1 MKVAKVLI
9 TAEEIDA
16 KLAEMGSDITRD
28 YKDKDLLMIGIL
40 KGAFVV
46 LADLA
51 RHVRLPLETDF
62 MAVSSYHG
70 GTHSSGVVRIL
81 KDLDQEIEGR
91 NVLIVEDIIDTGHT
105 LKYLLRT
112 LAVRKPKTLS
122 LASLLIK
129 DGVERPHFDI
139 QYEGFHIPNEFV
151 VGYGLDYNEQFRNLP
166 YVGVMDTGSV
176 SSPTDVEDSFELV
189 DGIGNPAN

>member
-1 MKVAKVLI
+1 VKVAKVLI

-16 KLAEMGSDITRD
+16 KLAAMGADITRD
-28 YKDKDLLMIGIL
+28 YEGRDLLMIGIL

-46 LADLA
+46 LADLS
-51 RHVRLPLETDF
+51 RHVRLPVETDF

-81 KDLDQEIEGR
+81 KDLDSEIEGR

-112 LAVRKPKTLS
+112 LAVRKPATLS
-122 LASLLIK
+122 LAALLIK
-129 DGVERPHFDI
+129 DDVDRPHFDI

-151 VGYGLDYNEQFRNLP
+151 VGYVLDFDEKYRNLP
-166 YVGVMDTGSV
+166 YIGVMDTDSA
-176 SSPTDVEDSFELV
+176 SSPTDVQDGFRLV
-189 DGIGNPAN
+189 D